1 MHYQRHS
8 TTIPLFQQTPHPP
21 ANGNGLRKHATS
33 PQPPDPLRL
42 ATAVQNDV
50 PVVVHVRWI
59 IREARRVP
67 RKSLIQF
74 AIAHSG
80 TNKSVAGKPITRNP
94 MVYTPISLQ
103 RRQRERRQRNGLA
116 DELPRMVQM
125 SRLCVS
131 AAPQPHLEVLAQRRQ
146 RQRPFAVA
154 ELREIPRENRPH
166 TRETDSGSGPRG

>member
-1 MHYQRHS
+1 M
-8 TTIPLFQQTPHPP
+8 FQQTPHPP

-94 MVYTPISLQ
+94 MVYTPIFLQ
-103 RRQRERRQRNGLA
+103 RRQRECRQRNGLA

-131 AAPQPHLEVLAQRRQ
+131 AAPQPRLEVLAQRRQ

-154 ELREIPRENRPH
+154 ELREILRENRPH